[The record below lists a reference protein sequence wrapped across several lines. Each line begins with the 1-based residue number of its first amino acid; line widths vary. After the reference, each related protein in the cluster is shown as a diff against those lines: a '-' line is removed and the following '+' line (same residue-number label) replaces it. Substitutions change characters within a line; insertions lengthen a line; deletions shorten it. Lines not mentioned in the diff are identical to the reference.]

1 MWASRTP
8 ALSVTVYRW
17 GDASTEPV
25 VTPDDDSE
33 HKLTD
38 LLPEIGKGFFLG
50 APEGGFFKGV
60 LSQKV
65 AHWDEMH
72 QLAPAMPG
80 QRWARSEIGTAS
92 PASNVATQARSL
104 PG

>member
-1 MWASRTP
+1 MGGRLNRTRRDP
-8 ALSVTVYRW
+8 LMRI
-17 GDASTEPV
+17 ASTSLPIYSQRSARGFS
-25 VTPDDDSE
+25 SE
-33 HKLTD
+33 R
-38 LLPEIGKGFFLG
+38 
-50 APEGGFFKGV
+50 PEGGFFKGV